1 MMSESRKAKTHE
13 GLRGSRFDLT
23 VYIHTM
29 KVHDNIPLSLYNIM
43 NVLHAST
50 YVYAKRYLLIN
61 PKLTID

>member
-29 KVHDNIPLSLYNIM
+29 KAHDNIPLSLYIIM
-43 NVLHAST
+43 NSMQVHMYMLKDT
-50 YVYAKRYLLIN
+50 Y
-61 PKLTID
+61 